1 MSDALQFHVV
11 STCKTSQLTA
21 NHRRASEAGNKGGNW
36 PTNFTEMDI
45 FGEVPLKHLGNF
57 LGQGEISVLHR

>member
-21 NHRRASEAGNKGGNW
+21 NHRRASEAESKGATGS
-36 PTNFTEMDI
+36 PIFTEMDI
-45 FGEVPLKHLGNF
+45 C
-57 LGQGEISVLHR
+57 EISVLHR